1 MAELSTIARPYAE
14 ALFRVAIEDRG
25 ADALKKWS
33 ELVGNMS
40 AVAADP
46 DMRRVMSDPR
56 VSGAQVYAVFM
67 GAITG
72 APRSQ
77 PNTEP
82 STFAQNF
89 VRTLIDNDRL
99 SVMPEI
105 GAQFAKL
112 VDARQGSAEAHITSA
127 FAMDEHEVSDLVA
140 ALEKKFE
147 IKLKP
152 VVEVDASLIGGVRVV
167 VGDRV
172 LDTSVRSRLAAM
184 KAALIA

>member
-14 ALFRVAIEDRG
+14 ALFRVATEDRS
-25 ADALKKWS
+25 ADALNQWS
-33 ELVGNMS
+33 ELVANMS

-56 VSGAQVYAVFM
+56 VSGDQVYAVFI
-67 GAITG
+67 GAVG
-72 APRSQ
+72 GKRS
-77 PNTEP
+77 ELG
-82 STFAQNF
+82 TFAQNF

-105 GAQFAKL
+105 GAQFAQL
-112 VDARQGSAEAHITSA
+112 VDAKRGVAEARITSA
-127 FAMDEHEVSDLVA
+127 FALDDRDVSELVA
-140 ALEKKFE
+140 ALERKFE

-152 VVEVDASLIGGVRVV
+152 VVEVDPDLIGGVRVV

-172 LDTSVRSRLAAM
+172 LDTSVRSRLDAM
-184 KAALIA
+184 RAALIA

>member
-14 ALFRVAIEDRG
+14 ALFRVATEDRG
-25 ADALKKWS
+25 TDALKKWS
-33 ELVGNMS
+33 ELVKNMS

-56 VSGAQVYAVFM
+56 VSDGQVYSVFM

-72 APRSQ
+72 G
-77 PNTEP
+77 PNFEP

-89 VRTLIDNDRL
+89 VKTLIDNDRL

-105 GAQFAKL
+105 GDQFAKL

-127 FAMDEHEVSDLVA
+127 FAMDERDVSDLVT

-152 VVEVDASLIGGVRVV
+152 VVEVDPSLIGGVRVV

-172 LDTSVRSRLAAM
+172 LDTSVRSQLDAM
-184 KAALIA
+184 KAALVA

>member
-14 ALFRVAIEDRG
+14 ALFRVATEDRG

-33 ELVGNMS
+33 ELVANMS

-46 DMRRVMSDPR
+46 DMRRVMGDPR
-56 VSGAQVYAVFM
+56 VSDGQVYGVFV

-72 APRSQ
+72 GARP
-77 PNTEP
+77 EP

-105 GAQFAKL
+105 GAQFAQL
-112 VDARQGSAEAHITSA
+112 VDAKQGVAEARITSA
-127 FAMDEHEVSDLVA
+127 FALDEHDVSELVA
-140 ALEKKFE
+140 ALEKKFA

-152 VVEVDASLIGGVRVV
+152 VVEVDPNLIGGVRVV

-172 LDTSVRSRLAAM
+172 LDTSVRSRLDAM

>member
-1 MAELSTIARPYAE
+1 MAEISTIARPYAE
-14 ALFRVAIEDRG
+14 ALFRVATEDQG
-25 ADALKKWS
+25 VDALDRWS
-33 ELVGNMS
+33 ALVSNIS

-56 VSGAQVYAVFM
+56 VSGGQVYAVLM
-67 GAITG
+67 GAV
-72 APRSQ
+72 SS
-77 PNTEP
+77 EP

-89 VRTLIDNDRL
+89 VRTLIENDRL

-112 VDARQGSAEAHITSA
+112 VDAKRGSADVLITSA
-127 FAMDEHEVSDLVA
+127 FAMDEREVSELVA
-140 ALEKKFE
+140 ALEKKFA

-152 VVEVDASLIGGVRVV
+152 VVAVDPDLIGGVRVV

-184 KAALIA
+184 KAALIAA

>member
-14 ALFRVAIEDRG
+14 AMFRIATEDQG

-33 ELVGNMS
+33 ALVINLS

-46 DMRRVMSDPR
+46 DMRRLMSDPR
-56 VSGAQVYAVFM
+56 VSGGQVYDVFM
-67 GAITG
+67 GAVMG
-72 APRSQ
+72 AASA
-77 PNTEP
+77 EP
-82 STFAQNF
+82 SPLAQNF
-89 VRTLIDNDRL
+89 VRTLIENDRL
-99 SVMPEI
+99 SAMSEI

-112 VDARQGSAEAHITSA
+112 VDAKQGSAEARITSA
-127 FAMDEHEVSDLVA
+127 FAMDDREVTDLVA
-140 ALEKKFE
+140 ALEKKFA

-152 VVEVDASLIGGVRVV
+152 IVEVDPDLIGGVRVV

-172 LDTSVRSRLAAM
+172 LDTSVRSRLDAM